1 MYMTFFE
8 YVTKMQE
15 LGSPVAIVGLVIL
28 ALFLLIIVLKMLG
41 GLRRGVWRQL
51 VRTGMTLLA
60 AVVSYIAAIWLSNHI
75 IGSLNAENFESLI
88 ALVESYVPELGN
100 TLREAISSF
109 DGELVEYILLLPSA
123 ILLIP
128 ILTTLLFFVVN
139 FVLKIV
145 RAIIIK
151 ILGFKKARNSTQ
163 RLGGAILAAIEG
175 LIWITMVMLP
185 ICGALSLVDQA
196 YDKAI
201 SSAEGESKTELI
213 ETYDAYLAPLTNNP
227 AITFINSFGADAM
240 ANGIATV
247 KIDDEQTN
255 IREEILSFAHII
267 IVDGSSLKGADLTAP
282 TQEQK
287 EAIGSI
293 VDALGESPIMSRVL
307 VHTLHSVPSIYNSGL
322 IPLDL
327 GEEYGVIVDN
337 LLTFLATTERET
349 IGADLDTIQDFY
361 FGFCDSGLISAI
373 QNGED
378 IMQFISDDYNSDRH
392 VLGMINTLSGNQRT
406 QGIVDGMYNLVLNA
420 AFSGS
425 SGSTEGENG
434 GDSAALPEINIQDV
448 KEGINNIVS
457 VNKSD
462 YETEE
467 EYREELSNTI
477 GTTINDTIG
486 VELEEEVVD
495 EIADY
500 VDENYSEQ
508 LEDLTDE
515 EFNELIFEVIDIYQG
530 YLNGEEINPDD
541 LEGLLPDGDS
551 Q

>member
-1 MYMTFFE
+1 MTFFE

-15 LGSPVAIVGLVIL
+15 LGTPVALVGLGIL

-60 AVVSYIAAIWLSNHI
+60 AVVSYIAAVWLSNHI

-128 ILTTLLFFVVN
+128 ILTTLLFFAVN

-213 ETYDAYLAPLTNNP
+213 ETYDAYLSPLTDNP
-227 AITFINSFGADAM
+227 AITFINSIGADAM

-255 IREEILSFAHII
+255 IREEVLSFAHII

-322 IPLDL
+322 IPLDF
-327 GEEYGVIVDN
+327 GEEYGVIIDN
-337 LLTFLATTERET
+337 LLDFLATTERET
-349 IGADLDTIQDFY
+349 IGSDLETIQDFY

-378 IMQFISDDYNSDRH
+378 IMQFITDDYNGDRH

-420 AFSGS
+420 AFSGG
-425 SGSTEGENG
+425 SGSNEDVNG
-434 GDSAALPEINIQDV
+434 GESAVLPEIDIQDV
-448 KEGINNIVS
+448 KDGINNIVS

-462 YETEE
+462 YATEE

-477 GTTINDTIG
+477 GSTINDTIG

-495 EIADY
+495 EIANY

-508 LEDLTDE
+508 LEELTDE
-515 EFNELIFEVIDIYQG
+515 EFNELIFEVIDIYQSF
-530 YLNGEEINPDD
+530 LNGEEINPDD
-541 LEGLLPDGDS
+541 LEGILPGGDS

>member
-1 MYMTFFE
+1 MTFFE

>member
-1 MYMTFFE
+1 MTFFE

-201 SSAEGESKTELI
+201 SSAEGESKTELV

-255 IREEILSFAHII
+255 IREELLSFAHII

-378 IMQFISDDYNSDRH
+378 IMQFISDDYNGDRH

-434 GDSAALPEINIQDV
+434 GESAALPEINIQDV

-515 EFNELIFEVIDIYQG
+515 EFNELIFKVIDIYQG

>member
-1 MYMTFFE
+1 MTFFE

-201 SSAEGESKTELI
+201 SSAEDESKTELV

-255 IREEILSFAHII
+255 IREELLSFAHII

-349 IGADLDTIQDFY
+349 IGADLDTIQYFY

-378 IMQFISDDYNSDRH
+378 IMQFISDDYNGDRH

-434 GDSAALPEINIQDV
+434 GESAALPEINIQDV

>member
-1 MYMTFFE
+1 MTFFE

-88 ALVESYVPELGN
+88 ALVESYVPKLGN

-201 SSAEGESKTELI
+201 SSAEDESKTELV

-255 IREEILSFAHII
+255 IREELLSFAHII

-349 IGADLDTIQDFY
+349 IGADLDTIQYFY

-378 IMQFISDDYNSDRH
+378 IMQFISDDYNGDRH

-434 GDSAALPEINIQDV
+434 GESAALPEINIQDV

>member
-1 MYMTFFE
+1 MTFFE

-201 SSAEGESKTELI
+201 SSAEGESKTELV

-255 IREEILSFAHII
+255 IREELLSFAHII

-337 LLTFLATTERET
+337 LLTFPATTERET

-378 IMQFISDDYNSDRH
+378 IMQFISDDYNGDRH

-434 GDSAALPEINIQDV
+434 GESAALPEINIQDV